1 MTRESDDFDPGRR
14 GLTAITASF
23 MVGLLFV
30 CFGIRVRSLFTVS
43 PPACSLLR

>member
-1 MTRESDDFDPGRR
+1 MTREPDDFDPGRR

-23 MVGLLFV
+23 MVALLFV
-30 CFGIRVRSLFTVS
+30 CFGIRERSLFAVS

>member
-14 GLTAITASF
+14 GLTAIIVSF

-30 CFGIRVRSLFTVS
+30 CFVIRERSLFAVS

>member
-1 MTRESDDFDPGRR
+1 MSRESGDFEPDRC
-14 GLTAITASF
+14 GLTAIIVSF

-30 CFGIRVRSLFTVS
+30 CFVIRERSLFAVS